1 MPGRVHNIAMTQSA
15 APTRTAFIADA
26 KATAA
31 RAGLTIP
38 ERLAYVTAEAARYDA
53 LAGQQ

>member
-1 MPGRVHNIAMTQSA
+1 MTA
-15 APTRTAFIADA
+15 RAAFIADA